1 MKSLSL
7 RMTPE
12 VTVLL
17 VLAIAGGLG
26 VLFIDA
32 LVAPPKLLFGRSLTA
47 ITPSL
52 FPVIILSTMTALS
65 ILALILLRGTA
76 GADRDA
82 ALTHGEWRRGFIFFA
97 IMTFYALVMEP
108 FGFLIS
114 SIMAMVL
121 LSLQMGNRSVWQ
133 IALLSCLSPIL
144 LYLAAT
150 RLLAVSLPELNLI
163 ELAYARLLGE

>member
-1 MKSLSL
+1 
-7 RMTPE
+7 
-12 VTVLL
+12 
-17 VLAIAGGLG
+17 
-26 VLFIDA
+26 
-32 LVAPPKLLFGRSLTA
+32 
-47 ITPSL
+47 
-52 FPVIILSTMTALS
+52 
-65 ILALILLRGTA
+65 
-76 GADRDA
+76 
-82 ALTHGEWRRGFIFFA
+82 
-97 IMTFYALVMEP
+97 MTFYALVMEP